1 MENNSKS
8 SVVYQGK
15 IPGRVKYTFAFGAL
29 GKDLIYGMIATFSM
43 IYFTDIIKV
52 APAFI
57 GTMFFVAK
65 IWDAFN
71 DLFMGMIVDNTRSRF
86 GKFVPWLVIGT
97 LINAFVFVTVF
108 TDFHLT
114 GVKLCVFATVVY
126 ILWGMTYTIMDIPYW
141 SMLPSL
147 SSTKKERDS
156 MSVIPRIFAST
167 AWLLMGAFAL
177 KLVSVLGKGDSAVGY
192 SALAKIIAV
201 IFVITSIITVVF
213 VKDRSC
219 QEAESGKEA
228 KRLTIKDALH
238 VIAGNDQLKVFIG
251 IVLCYNLVVQLAGGI
266 AIYYFKYVTG
276 NEGLYP
282 IFTTA
287 AQFAEIA
294 ALFLFPILSNYF
306 TKKQVFA
313 IASFSPAIGL
323 AGVVLCGFFAPQNMV
338 IVAISGIFY
347 KLGSG
352 LTLGATTVMLA
363 DVIDYGQ
370 VKLGSRNESIIAS
383 FQTLLVKTASAV
395 SAWLIGVGLTI
406 VGYVANAEQSASTI
420 MGMRVLMGVVPSVI
434 TILAFVIYA
443 KGYKLEGAYLEEIM
457 EKIKGNKTEETEE

>member
-1 MENNSKS
+1 MKLSNFSKLS
-8 SVVYQGK
+8 FG
-15 IPGRVKYTFAFGAL
+15 IGAL
-29 GKDLIYGMIATFSM
+29 GKDLCYAIISYFLM
-43 IYFTDIIKV
+43 IYFTDTIGLTPLFVGNLFLV
-52 APAFI
+52 AR
-57 GTMFFVAK
+57 V
-65 IWDAFN
+65 WDAFN
-71 DLFMGMIVDNTRSRF
+71 DPMMGFVVDNTRTKW
-86 GKFVPWLVIGT
+86 GKFRPWILIGT
-97 LINAFVFVTVF
+97 VLNAIVLVFMF
-108 TDFHLT
+108 TKPSGLEGT
-114 GVKLCVFATVVY
+114 GMYIYFSVVY
-126 ILWGMTYTIMDIPYW
+126 ILWGMTYTVMDIPYW

-156 MSVIPRIFAST
+156 MSVIPRIFVST

-213 VKDRSC
+213 VKARSC